1 MNAPLYPLF
10 ALSRHRLGSDG
21 AGVTTLA
28 AARGCPL
35 RCKYCLNP
43 QALREE
49 TPVRLVAP
57 AQLYAMT
64 RVDGLYFQATGGG
77 VTCRTRCGA
86 VSGGDARAEAAGPQP
101 GQRQRND

>member
-43 QALREE
+43 QACL
-49 TPVRLVAP
+49 
-57 AQLYAMT
+57 LYT
-64 RVDGLYFQATGGG
+64 S
-77 VTCRTRCGA
+77 RC
-86 VSGGDARAEAAGPQP
+86 V
-101 GQRQRND
+101 